1 MSRGASRTFILEN
14 QQDEAGNVYH
24 YREQAEQLV
33 SDLLATLDSVG
44 GMFSVASRRVELP
57 GPPGVTLAETVGVI
71 VEWKLVAPLERLP
84 KNDPPAEADVP
95 HEHAPAP
102 AGEPALEPDGDE
114 WADDD
119 DLLLS
124 QDPDEAS
131 IVAAGEPA

>member
-1 MSRGASRTFILEN
+1 MSRGASRTFILET
-14 QQDEAGNVYH
+14 QADEDGNVYH

-44 GMFSVASRRVELP
+44 GMFSVVARRVELP
-57 GPPGVTLAETVGVI
+57 GGPPGVTLAETTGVI

-84 KNDPPAEADVP
+84 KDEP

-102 AGEPALEPDGDE
+102 VAEPALEPDGDE
-114 WADDD
+114 WAEDE

-124 QDPDEAS
+124 AEPDEAS
-131 IVAAGEPA
+131 IVAAGDRA